1 MNHTYPGNVR
11 ELKAIIDL
19 SAVMSNKNVIEE
31 KDISF
36 TQTSFTNNLLNG
48 EDTLAGYNKKILSHY
63 LNKYNKNVAVV
74 AEKLDIGKSTIYR
87 MIKENN
93 L

>member
-1 MNHTYPGNVR
+1 MHHTYPGNVR

-19 SAVMSNKNVIEE
+19 SAVMSNQNEITDT
-31 KDISF
+31 DISF
-36 TQTSFTNNLLNG
+36 TKTSFTNDLLNG
-48 EDTLAGYNKKILSHY
+48 EDTLAGYKMKIL
-63 LNKYNKNVAVV
+63 NGKYERNVAVV

-87 MIKENN
+87 MIKENE